1 MKTNLPVTGVE
12 RGYPADANI
21 LSTTDLKGQIT
32 YVNPQFVEISGF
44 SEEELLGKSHNIVR
58 HPEMPPAAFADLWAT
73 IKGGRSWM
81 GLVKNRCKNGDHYWV
96 QAFVTP
102 VMENGRPVEYQSVR
116 VKPTAEQVRQAEV
129 LYPVLMRGGNP
140 FGFTLSLGGKLTLAL
155 AVILLAAFGIAA
167 VAGLGGL
174 GLAALFTGIF
184 IAGAGAVQLLLA
196 PLRELTARSRAIVD
210 NPVARRI
217 YSGRD
222 DEVGQ
227 IGVAL
232 KALESE
238 LAATVGRIADS
249 SRHLSQDASG
259 LAAVVHQSS
268 EGMRRQQSETDQVA
282 TAVNEMSASV
292 QEVARNAQQTAEAA
306 DKARAEA
313 ASGREVVA
321 QTTAAIDH
329 LAKDVM
335 KAADKI
341 HEVDERSDEITA
353 VIDVIRSIAEQTNL
367 LALNAAIEA
376 ARAGEAGRGF
386 AVVAD
391 EVRTLASRTQKSTQ
405 EINAMIERLQRGSS
419 DAVAA
424 MGHSRARAEETIT
437 QAGKA
442 VASLEAITRAVT
454 TISDMSTQIATAVEQ
469 QSAVGNEINRSI
481 TSIRHVADETA
492 AGAAHSEQA
501 AGSVATLAEGLQQL
515 ARQFWEKKR

>member
-1 MKTNLPVTGVE
+1 
-12 RGYPADANI
+12 
-21 LSTTDLKGQIT
+21 
-32 YVNPQFVEISGF
+32 
-44 SEEELLGKSHNIVR
+44 
-58 HPEMPPAAFADLWAT
+58 
-73 IKGGRSWM
+73 
-81 GLVKNRCKNGDHYWV
+81 
-96 QAFVTP
+96 
-102 VMENGRPVEYQSVR
+102 
-116 VKPTAEQVRQAEV
+116 
-129 LYPVLMRGGNP
+129 
-140 FGFTLSLGGKLTLAL
+140 
-155 AVILLAAFGIAA
+155 
-167 VAGLGGL
+167 
-174 GLAALFTGIF
+174 
-184 IAGAGAVQLLLA
+184 
-196 PLRELTARSRAIVD
+196 
-210 NPVARRI
+210 
-217 YSGRD
+217 
-222 DEVGQ
+222 
-227 IGVAL
+227 
-232 KALESE
+232 
-238 LAATVGRIADS
+238 
-249 SRHLSQDASG
+249 
-259 LAAVVHQSS
+259 
-268 EGMRRQQSETDQVA
+268 
-282 TAVNEMSASV
+282 V

-321 QTTAAIDH
+321 QTTAAIGQ
-329 LAKDVM
+329 LAKEVM

-405 EINAMIERLQRGSS
+405 EINSMIERLQHGSG

-424 MGHSRARAEETIT
+424 MGHSRARAEETIV
-437 QAGKA
+437 QADRA
-442 VASLEAITRAVT
+442 VKSLEAITRAVT

-501 AGSVATLAEGLQQL
+501 AGSVANLAAGLQQL